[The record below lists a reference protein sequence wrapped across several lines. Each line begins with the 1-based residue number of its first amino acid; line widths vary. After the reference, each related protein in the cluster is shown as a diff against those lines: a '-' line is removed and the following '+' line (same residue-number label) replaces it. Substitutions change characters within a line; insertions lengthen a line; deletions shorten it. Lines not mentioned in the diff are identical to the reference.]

1 MPGKRRPIAKRAA
14 GAISQRLREFINANY
29 GPWTNFEKRVGIP
42 KPTHAQW
49 TRARNPTI
57 PELPTLYAIALDA
70 GLSVDWLLFGSG
82 SPVREREVLTPEGK
96 VIAALEAELRQTT
109 EATPEEL
116 DEVWS
121 RLEIFA
127 DRHGRRAP
135 FLMAVEGL
143 RPLYNELLSQVRW
156 GESLLKEGSRMAM
169 QLFTKKGF
177 SREDA
182 KEIVSE
188 LAREVAK
195 HVVRRE
201 GAVGMRF
208 HVPDT
213 LQNDSALSLDS
224 TSR

>member
-1 MPGKRRPIAKRAA
+1 M
-14 GAISQRLREFINANY
+14 REFISTNY

-57 PELPTLYAIALDA
+57 PELPTLYAIALDS

-121 RLEIFA
+121 RLVIFA
-127 DRHGRRAP
+127 GRHGRRAP

-143 RPLYNELLSQVRW
+143 RPHYNELLSQVRW
-156 GESLLKEGSRMAM
+156 GESLLKESSRMAM
-169 QLFTKKGF
+169 QLFAKKGL

-182 KEIVSE
+182 NEVVRE
-188 LAREVAK
+188 LAREVAE

-201 GAVGMRF
+201 GELGIRLRA
-208 HVPDT
+208 PDT
-213 LQNDSALSLDS
+213 FQDDSPSPLGS
-224 TSR
+224 TRP